1 MQLERSHPVFFMRC
15 GVSDLSDTSDLS
27 DKSDLSDTS
36 DKSDAS
42 YHCYK
47 ISAAALE
54 IRQGLRRE

>member
-27 DKSDLSDTS
+27 DKSELSDKS

-47 ISAAALE
+47 NIRRSLE

>member
-1 MQLERSHPVFFMRC
+1 MRC

-47 ISAAALE
+47 IPAAALE